1 MILLSRVIATFFGIG
16 YSPVA
21 PGTMGALAVTLLYW
35 YLPTFSI
42 LYLLAGVWVVIFLG
56 VRCSTVVEKAEQE
69 KLGQEKGTDPGFIV
83 IDEVA
88 GMLIALIA
96 LPKTLPHV
104 AAAFILFRIFDIFK
118 PFPVRKFEKLP
129 AGWGIMFDDVMAG
142 IYANLILQVVVYVLP
157 PLTL

>member
-1 MILLSRVIATFFGIG
+1 MIFFSRVIATFLGIG

-21 PGTMGALAVTLLYW
+21 PGTMGALALAVLYW
-35 YLPTFSI
+35 FLPT
-42 LYLLAGVWVVIFLG
+42 LTALQLLGVICVVIFFG
-56 VRCSTVVEKAEQE
+56 VHCSSVTEKATQE
-69 KLGQEKGTDPGFIV
+69 KLGHEKGNDPGIIV

-96 LPKTLPHV
+96 LPKTLPYV
-104 AAAFILFRIFDIFK
+104 AAAFVLFRVFDIFK

-142 IYANLILQVVVYVLP
+142 IYANLILQIAVFVL
-157 PLTL
+157 